1 MRIVAILMMLVGA
14 NPLFADDHTA
24 SETAYGMAFEFRATN
39 PAAVAGSMQS
49 FMASEYGQNRQVSV
63 SLVQNVSNG
72 TNMATHQ
79 INVLYPTPETMEASA
94 ARNSASADW
103 MRYMMTLRES
113 IEPVGENIFTIEM
126 AKLNE
131 DLANTSGTVGMLT
144 TFKVTDAKAFMSAF
158 EKLMSSDTANN
169 WPGDIYFGRVIGAGE
184 NEATH
189 WVNAMSKDMATLL
202 KANTAMMSSKDMAT
216 YSRGVADAR
225 EFVSQ
230 SIQRVALAFP
240 LETE

>member
-24 SETAYGMAFEFRATN
+24 SEKAYGMAFEFRATN

-63 SLVQNVSNG
+63 SLVRNVSNG

-103 MRYMMTLRES
+103 MRYMMTMRDS
-113 IEPVGENIFTIEM
+113 I
-126 AKLNE
+126 
-131 DLANTSGTVGMLT
+131 
-144 TFKVTDAKAFMSAF
+144 
-158 EKLMSSDTANN
+158 
-169 WPGDIYFGRVIGAGE
+169 
-184 NEATH
+184 
-189 WVNAMSKDMATLL
+189 
-202 KANTAMMSSKDMAT
+202 
-216 YSRGVADAR
+216 
-225 EFVSQ
+225 
-230 SIQRVALAFP
+230 
-240 LETE
+240 

>member
-1 MRIVAILMMLVGA
+1 MRIVAILMVLVGA

-103 MRYMMTLRES
+103 MRYMMTMRDS
-113 IEPVGENIFTIEM
+113 IEPVGENLFTIEM

-131 DLANTSGTVGMLT
+131 GLANTPGAVGMLT
-144 TFKVTDAKAFMSAF
+144 TFQVTNAKEFMSAF

-189 WVNAMSKDMATLL
+189 WVNAISKDMATLL

-216 YSRGVADAR
+216 YARGVADAR

-240 LETE
+240 LEAE

>member
-72 TNMATHQ
+72 TNIATHQ

-103 MRYMMTLRES
+103 MRYMMTMRDS
-113 IEPVGENIFTIEM
+113 IEPVGENLFTIEM

-131 DLANTSGTVGMLT
+131 GLANTPGAVGMLT
-144 TFKVTDAKAFMSAF
+144 TFQVTNAKEFMSAF

-189 WVNAMSKDMATLL
+189 WVNAISKDMATLL

-216 YSRGVADAR
+216 YARGVADAR

-240 LETE
+240 LEAE

>member
-1 MRIVAILMMLVGA
+1 MRIAAILMMLVGT

-24 SETAYGMAFEFRATN
+24 SETAYGMAFAFTATN

-103 MRYMMTLRES
+103 MRYMMTMRDS
-113 IEPVGENIFTIEM
+113 IEPVGENLFTIEM

-131 DLANTSGTVGMLT
+131 GLANTSGTVGMLT

-158 EKLMSSDTANN
+158 ERLMSSDMANN

-202 KANTAMMSSKDMAT
+202 KANTAMMSSEDMAA
-216 YSRGVADAR
+216 YSKEVADAR

-230 SIQRVALAFP
+230 SVQRVALAFP
-240 LETE
+240 LEAE

>member
-1 MRIVAILMMLVGA
+1 MRIAAILMMLVGA

-103 MRYMMTLRES
+103 MRYMMTMRDS
-113 IEPVGENIFTIEM
+113 IEPVGENLFTIEM

-131 DLANTSGTVGMLT
+131 GLANTPGAVGMLT
-144 TFKVTDAKAFMSAF
+144 TFQVTNAKEFMSAF

-189 WVNAMSKDMATLL
+189 WVNAISKDMATLL

-216 YSRGVADAR
+216 YARGVADAR

-240 LETE
+240 LEAE

>member
-14 NPLFADDHTA
+14 NPLFADDHAA
-24 SETAYGMAFEFRATN
+24 SETGYGMAFEFRATN

-49 FMASEYGQNRQVSV
+49 FMASEYGQNRRVSV

-103 MRYMMTLRES
+103 MRYMMTMRDS
-113 IEPVGENIFTIEM
+113 IEPVGENLFTIEM

-131 DLANTSGTVGMLT
+131 GLANTPGAVGMLT
-144 TFKVTDAKAFMSAF
+144 TFKVTDAKEFMSAF

-189 WVNAMSKDMATLL
+189 WVNAISKDMATLL
-202 KANTAMMSSKDMAT
+202 KANTAMMSSKDMAA
-216 YSRGVADAR
+216 YSKEVANAR

-230 SIQRVALAFP
+230 SVQRVALAFP
-240 LETE
+240 LEAE

>member
-1 MRIVAILMMLVGA
+1 MRIAAILMMLVGT
-14 NPLFADDHTA
+14 NPLFADDHTTSA
-24 SETAYGMAFEFRATN
+24 TAYGMAFEFTATN
-39 PAAVAGSMQS
+39 PAAVAGSMRS

-103 MRYMMTLRES
+103 MRYMMTMRDS
-113 IEPVGENIFTIEM
+113 IEPVGENLFTIEM

-131 DLANTSGTVGMLT
+131 GLANTSGTVGMLT

-158 EKLMSSDTANN
+158 EKLMSSDMANN

-240 LETE
+240 LEAE

>member
-103 MRYMMTLRES
+103 MRYMMTMRDS
-113 IEPVGENIFTIEM
+113 IEPVGENLFTIEM

-131 DLANTSGTVGMLT
+131 GLANTPGAVGMLT
-144 TFKVTDAKAFMSAF
+144 TFQVTNAKEFMSAF

-189 WVNAMSKDMATLL
+189 WVNAISKDMATLL

-216 YSRGVADAR
+216 YARGVADAR

-240 LETE
+240 LEAE

>member
-1 MRIVAILMMLVGA
+1 MRIVAVLMMLVGA

-103 MRYMMTLRES
+103 MRYMMTMRDS
-113 IEPVGENIFTIEM
+113 IEPVGENLFTIEM

-131 DLANTSGTVGMLT
+131 GLANTPGAVGMLT
-144 TFKVTDAKAFMSAF
+144 TFQVTNAKEFMSAF

-184 NEATH
+184 TEATH
-189 WVNAMSKDMATLL
+189 WVNAISKDMATLL

-216 YSRGVADAR
+216 YSRAVADAR

-240 LETE
+240 LEAE

>member
-1 MRIVAILMMLVGA
+1 MRIVAILMILVGA

-103 MRYMMTLRES
+103 MRYMMTMRDS
-113 IEPVGENIFTIEM
+113 IEPVGENLFTIEM

-131 DLANTSGTVGMLT
+131 GLANTPGAVGMLT
-144 TFKVTDAKAFMSAF
+144 TFQVTNAKEFMSAF

-189 WVNAMSKDMATLL
+189 WVNAISKDMATLL
-202 KANTAMMSSKDMAT
+202 KANTAMTSSKDMAT
-216 YSRGVADAR
+216 YARGVADAR

-240 LETE
+240 LEAE

>member
-1 MRIVAILMMLVGA
+1 
-14 NPLFADDHTA
+14 
-24 SETAYGMAFEFRATN
+24 
-39 PAAVAGSMQS
+39 
-49 FMASEYGQNRQVSV
+49 
-63 SLVQNVSNG
+63 
-72 TNMATHQ
+72 
-79 INVLYPTPETMEASA
+79 
-94 ARNSASADW
+94 
-103 MRYMMTLRES
+103 MMTMRDS
-113 IEPVGENIFTIEM
+113 IEPVGENLTIEM

-131 DLANTSGTVGMLT
+131 GLANTPGAVGMLT
-144 TFKVTDAKAFMSAF
+144 TFQVTNAKEFMSAF

-189 WVNAMSKDMATLL
+189 WVNAISKDMATLL

-240 LETE
+240 LEAE

>member
-14 NPLFADDHTA
+14 NPLFADNHAA
-24 SETAYGMAFEFRATN
+24 SETGYGMAFEFRATN

-49 FMASEYGQNRQVSV
+49 FMASEYGQNRRVSV

-103 MRYMMTLRES
+103 MRYMMTMRDS
-113 IEPVGENIFTIEM
+113 IEPVGENLFTIEM

-131 DLANTSGTVGMLT
+131 SLANT
-144 TFKVTDAKAFMSAF
+144 
-158 EKLMSSDTANN
+158 
-169 WPGDIYFGRVIGAGE
+169 PGAC
-184 NEATH
+184 
-189 WVNAMSKDMATLL
+189 LL
-202 KANTAMMSSKDMAT
+202 YTSPSPRD
-216 YSRGVADAR
+216 
-225 EFVSQ
+225 
-230 SIQRVALAFP
+230 
-240 LETE
+240 

>member
-1 MRIVAILMMLVGA
+1 MRIAAILMMLVGT

-24 SETAYGMAFEFRATN
+24 SATAYGMAFEFTATN
-39 PAAVAGSMQS
+39 PAAVAGSMRS

-103 MRYMMTLRES
+103 MRYMMTMRDS
-113 IEPVGENIFTIEM
+113 IEPVGENLFTIEM

-131 DLANTSGTVGMLT
+131 GLANTPGAVGMLT
-144 TFKVTDAKAFMSAF
+144 TFKVTDAKEFMSAF

-202 KANTAMMSSKDMAT
+202 KANTAMMSSKDMAA
-216 YSRGVADAR
+216 YSKEVANAR

-230 SIQRVALAFP
+230 SVQRVALAFP
-240 LETE
+240 LEAE

>member
-103 MRYMMTLRES
+103 MRYMMTMRDS
-113 IEPVGENIFTIEM
+113 IEPVGENLFTIEM

-131 DLANTSGTVGMLT
+131 GLANTPGAVGMLT
-144 TFKVTDAKAFMSAF
+144 TFQVINAKEFMSAF

-202 KANTAMMSSKDMAT
+202 KANTAMMSSKDMAA
-216 YSRGVADAR
+216 YSKEVANAR

-230 SIQRVALAFP
+230 SVQRVALAFP
-240 LETE
+240 LEAE